1 MTIRIPIRSALL
13 LACGILLGIAMDRV
27 GHVDALF
34 PAVAAQQARGPQ
46 PAPTLESLA
55 ADVAQLKA
63 IQPSNSHIMMD
74 VQFHWTNLWF
84 AAQRKDWAFAQYQF
98 NEMRGHIQWLMRK
111 SPIIRGQDGMDVD
124 VKSIFDAIDTSSLAD
139 VKTAIEKKDSV
150 KFAAA
155 YKTMIES
162 CYSCHKAVGRPYL
175 RPMIPTAQAMTV
187 INLDPNATWPQ

>member
-1 MTIRIPIRSALL
+1 MTIQIPVRSLLL
-13 LACGILLGIAMDRV
+13 LACGILLGIAVDRV
-27 GHVDALF
+27 GHVDAIF
-34 PAVAAQQARGPQ
+34 PAVAAQQARGAAP
-46 PAPTLESLA
+46 PPTLESVA

-84 AAQRKDWAFAQYQF
+84 AAQKKDWPFAQYQF

-111 SPIIRGQDGMDVD
+111 SPIIRSQDGMDVD

-139 VKTAIEKKDSV
+139 VKAAIEKKDSV
-150 KFAAA
+150 RFAAT

>member
-1 MTIRIPIRSALL
+1 MTTRIPFRSVLL
-13 LACGILLGIAMDRV
+13 VMCGVLLGRAADRV
-27 GHVDALF
+27 GYPGALF
-34 PAVAAQQARGPQ
+34 PTVAAQQGRAAAP
-46 PAPTLESLA
+46 PPTLESLA

-84 AAQRKDWAFAQYQF
+84 AAQKKDWEFAQYQF

-124 VKSIFDAIDTSSLAD
+124 VKSIFDAVDTSSLAD
-139 VKTAIEKKDSV
+139 VKAAIEKKDSV

-175 RPMIPTAQAMTV
+175 RPMIPTAPAMTV
-187 INLDPNATWPQ
+187 INLDPKATWPN